1 MGKIQRMEGA
11 SDLVENWGLNKLHK
25 YLGLSV
31 YQFCLICGDIIL
43 GLAPL
48 RIAEE
53 APAGVGSSRTQL
65 PLLVKLSFFSTCFV
79 TKSKVR
85 FWLACLW
92 FVNTTWLDH
101 YMEWKFLRQE
111 GMWYQKNKEGI
122 LGRENQQMSSTSSQS
137 ISFKIRVLGMEDY
150 YNGGR
155 SSFTEKERP
164 SCCGQPND
172 TILRIL
178 PLYYNPY

>member
-1 MGKIQRMEGA
+1 MFYNTVLVKLLQVKVTESQPSLKWESVGFCMGKIQRMEGA

-43 GLAPL
+43 GLPL

-65 PLLVKLSFFSTCFV
+65 PLPVKLSFFSTCFV
-79 TKSKVR
+79 IKSKVR

-92 FVNTTWLDH
+92 LCEHHVVRSL
-101 YMEWKFLRQE
+101 Y
-111 GMWYQKNKEGI
+111 GMKV
-122 LGRENQQMSSTSSQS
+122 SQARGNV
-137 ISFKIRVLGMEDY
+137 IPE
-150 YNGGR
+150 
-155 SSFTEKERP
+155 E
-164 SCCGQPND
+164 
-172 TILRIL
+172 
-178 PLYYNPY
+178 